1 MKDIMENWRGY
12 IAEQEQQNSAP
23 RGVTTFEE
31 LANLLKSIELKRKG
45 GVAGK
50 KLLRYAASLMPGG
63 SAAMELYDDVKDAT
77 EFLKSLY
84 TADDNF
90 KTQAGLDG
98 LNVNDDVS
106 KIVDDQIEAVFL
118 QYLPQLIADRTGPL
132 GDFNVTKELQDFLA
146 SKFSNTTVKK

>member
-12 IAEQEQQNSAP
+12 IAEQEQEQQNSAP
-23 RGVTTFEE
+23 AGITTFEQ
-31 LANLLKSIELKRKG
+31 LADLLKSIELKRKG

-50 KLLRYAASLMPGG
+50 KALRWATSFIPGG
-63 SAAMELYDDVKDAT
+63 SAAMELYDSVKDAT

-106 KIVDDQIEAVFL
+106 KIVDDQIEAAFL
-118 QYLPQLIADRTGPL
+118 QYLPHFYQEFWLL
-132 GDFNVTKELQDFLA
+132 
-146 SKFSNTTVKK
+146 